1 MRTSKVPGGLGSQS
15 SQPPAP
21 GSDGLKH
28 NHHCSCHRTSIDEA
42 LTLLIA
48 KVLDSQADDLISY
61 QCQRLHFL
69 DRD

>member
-1 MRTSKVPGGLGSQS
+1 MRTSKVPGGPGSQS
-15 SQPPAP
+15 SQPPAL

-48 KVLDSQADDLISY
+48 KVLGNQADDLISC
-61 QCQRLHFL
+61 QCQKLHL
-69 DRD
+69 LARD